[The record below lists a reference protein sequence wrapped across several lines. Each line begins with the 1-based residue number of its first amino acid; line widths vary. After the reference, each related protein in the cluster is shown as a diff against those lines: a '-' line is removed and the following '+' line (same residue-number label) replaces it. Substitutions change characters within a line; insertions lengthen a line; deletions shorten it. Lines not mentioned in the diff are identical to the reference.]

1 MILTKRDLKFY
12 LSEDARALGYDKLPF
27 VKRFI
32 RVHFDKR
39 IKFHIELRKFEYYS
53 NKFAKQNRG
62 GQILVSSNVPLSL
75 FYLQKVILYFRIYNP

>member
-62 GQILVSSNVPLSL
+62 ANSCFFQCTFIIILSSKGYPI
-75 FYLQKVILYFRIYNP
+75 F